1 MKVVINRSTV
11 REGGLAPPE
20 ARCTLEVSKSQGHT
34 RSVILEPHSNDLWSD
49 QDRPEGQCTL
59 SMSMTMIIRNRCRP
73 CGVHDEGVFSRL
85 SDVPRHRHI
94 AGDRRRLSLN
104 VLSEARVRPH

>member
-1 MKVVINRSTV
+1 M

-49 QDRPEGQCTL
+49 QDRPEGQYTL
-59 SMSMTMIIRNRCRP
+59 
-73 CGVHDEGVFSRL
+73 
-85 SDVPRHRHI
+85 
-94 AGDRRRLSLN
+94 
-104 VLSEARVRPH
+104 